1 MMDRSYRI
9 DVDFDL
15 AKIKAQFRRIFE
27 LALSFLKTRH
37 NKIHTFIV
45 YQYALVLLEEE
56 PGAPEIVI
64 PASILHDVG
73 WSSVPEEKQIEAFG
87 PDVGK
92 AELQRRHEVEGAA
105 IAQRLLNGL
114 GYDPQL
120 VSKIVAIVEGHDTT
134 PGATSIEDAITK
146 DADKLWR
153 FSEHGFHIDGQRFN
167 VEPLPWI
174 RFLFGKIDEWFLTKT
189 GREIATYEAQKREK
203 KIREEQR

>member
-1 MMDRSYRI
+1 MDRSYRI

-15 AKIKAQFRRIFE
+15 AKIQAQFRRIFE
-27 LALSFLKTRH
+27 LALSFLNTRH

-56 PGAPEIVI
+56 LGAPEIVI

-73 WSSVPEEKQIEAFG
+73 WSSVPEEKQLEAFG
-87 PDVGK
+87 PDVGEV
-92 AELQRRHEVEGAA
+92 ELQRKHEIEGAA
-105 IAQRLLNGL
+105 IAQRLLKGL
-114 GYDPQL
+114 GYDPQG
-120 VSKIVAIVEGHDTT
+120 VSKIVAIVEGHDTI

-153 FSEHGFHIDGQRFN
+153 FSERGFDIDCQRFN

-189 GREIATYEAQKREK
+189 GREIATCEAQKREK
-203 KIREEQR
+203 EIREEQR